1 MIEGTEKMGAID
13 LAKRHHN
20 AGRFPEAEGIY
31 LEVLRGEP
39 DHPVALHLLGVIA
52 YQAGD
57 YDHAVELITKSLA
70 IKPDDAMAHYNLGN
84 ALRELGRLDEAVAK
98 FLEAIAVKPDLAE
111 AHNNL
116 GNTLEELGRLD
127 DAVSSYQ
134 MAIAIK
140 SDYAEAHFNLGN
152 TFQELGQFD
161 TAVASYEKA
170 ISFKPDFAEAHNNL
184 GSAIFSI
191 ERQRDLEMGPS
202 SGYTE
207 AYAHLDTTAKELG
220 ALGYAVASFQ
230 KALDINPDSAEAH
243 NNLGNVLK
251 ERRWLDDAA
260 ECYKKAIAIKPDLAE
275 AHNNLGNVFHD
286 LGRLEE
292 AEVSYRRGLEM
303 KPDDIDTLIELG
315 KVLRDIGFGHRRGP
329 DDVLPELNF
338 AAAAARENQDDPKSK
353 QALWDEVLGYA
364 DRVLAQ
370 EPGNTSALGL
380 KTTAFVGS
388 GRDEEGLFL
397 SDFERFMQIETVSV
411 PPGYPDLKTFNE
423 ALVQRLD
430 SDPDLIEQ
438 PHEQSMS
445 GGKRIYNLQR
455 DGENS
460 PIHHLLKIYDD
471 ALVRYLDTH
480 PIDPEHPFLAQRPK
494 KWIKDVFGNIWKGQ
508 GHVRSHIHPD
518 SWITA
523 CYYAKLPD
531 VMATENERH
540 QAWIEFGRPPD
551 YLANKPDPAF
561 PVYQPVEGML
571 VMWPSYLYHQTIP
584 FQSTGIR
591 SSLPC
596 DFVPVS

>member
-1 MIEGTEKMGAID
+1 MGAID
-13 LAKRHHN
+13 LAMQHHN

-52 YQAGD
+52 YQVGNH
-57 YDHAVELITKSLA
+57 DHAVELITKSLA

-84 ALRELGRLDEAVAK
+84 ALRELGRLEEAVAK
-98 FLEAIAVKPDLAE
+98 FLDAIAVKPNLAE

-127 DAVSSYQ
+127 DAVASYQ
-134 MAIAIK
+134 KAIAIK

-161 TAVASYEKA
+161 NAVASYDKA
-170 ISFKPDFAEAHNNL
+170 INFKPDFADAHNNL
-184 GSAIFSI
+184 GSALFSI
-191 ERQRDLEMGPS
+191 ERQRDMEMGPK

-207 AYAHLDTTAKELG
+207 AYAHLDTTGRKLG
-220 ALGYAVASFQ
+220 ALSYAVASFQ
-230 KALDINPDSAEAH
+230 KALDINPDLAEAH

-260 ECYKKAIAIKPDLAE
+260 DCYKKAIAIKPDLAE
-275 AHNNLGNVFHD
+275 AHTNLGSVFHD

-292 AEVSYRRGLEM
+292 AEESYRRGLEM
-303 KPDDIDTLIELG
+303 KPDATDTLIDLG
-315 KVLRDIGFGHRRGP
+315 KVLRDIGFGHRRARG
-329 DDVLPELNF
+329 DLLPELNF
-338 AAAAARENQDDPKSK
+338 AAAALENQDDPKSK
-353 QALWDEVLGYA
+353 QDLWDEVLDYA
-364 DRVLAQ
+364 DQVLAQ

-388 GRDEEGLFL
+388 GRDEEGAFL
-397 SDFERFMQIETVSV
+397 SDFERFMQFQIVSV
-411 PPGYPDLKTFNE
+411 PPGFADLKTFNE

-430 SDPDLIEQ
+430 SDPDLIAQ

-445 GGKRIYNLQR
+445 GGKRIYNLQK

-460 PIHHLLKIYDD
+460 PIYHLLNIYDD
-471 ALVRYLDTH
+471 ALERYLDEH
-480 PIDPEHPFLAQRPK
+480 PIDPEHPFLAQRPD
-494 KWIKDVFGNIWKGQ
+494 KWIKDVFGNIWEGQ

-551 YLANKPDPAF
+551 YLANRPDPAF
-561 PVYQPVEGML
+561 PVYQPEEGLL

-584 FQSTGIR
+584 FQSSGIR
-591 SSLPC
+591 SSIPC